1 MTTDQVRRERTLAD
15 YLTIVRRYQ
24 LLIVLTTI
32 IVPVVAY
39 VISVQ
44 QPKVFSASAEVLLN
58 RQDLGSLITG
68 IPTTNATSEPER
80 FVRTQAALARVP
92 VVAGLAIR
100 RAGVDRLAPRE
111 LLGNSSVTPRES
123 TDLLTFSVRDGDP
136 ELAARLATAYATAF
150 TTYKLEMDTAS
161 LSRARQELQ
170 GRLAELRR
178 TGGTDTEGYRQLFQ
192 KSQDLR
198 TLELLQA
205 PASVVRVATT
215 AGQVEPTPKRNAA
228 LGMMLGLLLGLG
240 AALFLNAVD
249 RRIRD
254 AEEVERELQIPLLAK
269 LPAPRRRGDRLT
281 ILDRPAD
288 EVTEAVGRLRTSFD
302 FANAELQAKVVMTTS
317 AGAQEGKSTT
327 IANLAVA
334 LSRTGRH
341 VVLVDLDLRR
351 PSLARLFHLPDGSG
365 VTDVAT
371 GNAELTAALNPI
383 STLPLRS
390 RVTTLRDGQTSA
402 GILEVVTAGR
412 TRVDPGEF
420 VETAGLTD
428 LLHQLRSRAEI
439 VFVDAPPI
447 LAAGDAMALTRK
459 VDAILLINRLGTL
472 KRPTLREFAR
482 ALDRS
487 PAPLLGFVAT
497 GADIDEG
504 YLAYEAEDMP
514 HKPGAR
520 SRTVEG
526 PPPES
531 EEVTAA
537 RSSSAGSGRWAPR
550 RPGG

>member
-1 MTTDQVRRERTLAD
+1 MEHNGTREQTLAD
-15 YLTIVRRYQ
+15 YFAVVRRYTW
-24 LLIVLTTI
+24 LIVLTALV
-32 IVPVVAY
+32 VPLVAY
-39 VISVQ
+39 VASAQ
-44 QPKVFSASAEVLLN
+44 QPKVFRATSEVLLN
-58 RQDLGSLITG
+58 RDDLGSVLIG
-68 IPTTNATSEPER
+68 LPTNTVTDPER
-80 FVRTQAALARVP
+80 NARTQAALARVP
-92 VVAGLAIR
+92 AVARLAIQQSKVGGM
-100 RAGVDRLAPRE
+100 AYWD
-111 LLGNSSVTPRES
+111 LLGSSDVTPRAA
-123 TDLLTFSVRDGDP
+123 TDLLIFGVNHNDP
-136 ELAARLATAYATAF
+136 KVAARLATAYAKAF
-150 TTYKLEMDTAS
+150 TKYKLKMDTTS
-161 LSRARQELQ
+161 LTRARQELQ
-170 GRLAELRR
+170 GRLAELSRSGA
-178 TGGTDTEGYRQLFQ
+178 TNTVIYRELAR

-198 TLELLQA
+198 TLEILQV
-205 PASVVRVATT
+205 PASVVREPRN
-215 AGQVEPTPKRNAA
+215 AGQIAPTPSRNAM
-228 LGMMLGLLLGLG
+228 LGVMLGLMIGLG
-240 AALFLNAVD
+240 GAFLLNALD

-281 ILDRPAD
+281 ILDRPPD

-351 PSLARLFHLPDGSG
+351 PSLARLFHLPDGPG

-371 GNAELTAALNPI
+371 GDAEFPAVLNPI
-383 STLPLRS
+383 STIPLRS
-390 RVTTLRDGQTSA
+390 RVTALRDGETSA
-402 GILEVVTAGR
+402 GTLEVVTAGR

-420 VETAGLTD
+420 VETTGLTD
-428 LLHQLRSRAEI
+428 LLHQLRNRADI
-439 VFVDAPPI
+439 VFVDAPPV

-472 KRPTLREFAR
+472 KRPTLIELTR

-504 YLAYEAEDMP
+504 YLAYQAEHMP
-514 HKPGAR
+514 HKADAR
-520 SRTVEG
+520 SRTVDAQPREPG
-526 PPPES
+526 EAP
-531 EEVTAA
+531 AA
-537 RSSSAGSGRWAPR
+537 RSASGGSGRWAPR